1 MKKTLILSAAG
12 LSAAAVFAGLYGD
25 TPDAKHAWAVHDRNR
40 PNPVKITA
48 NSGMPP
54 SDAIVL
60 FDGTEKTFA
69 NWCDKKGE
77 PTKWKL
83 VDGTL
88 ESVKGAG
95 YISTKQSFGDCQ
107 LHLEWASPTKV
118 EGFGQGRGNSGVFL
132 MGMYEIQVLD
142 SFETDPSKDPNPNPN
157 YADGQ
162 ASAVY
167 AENPP
172 LVNASRGPGEWQ
184 TYDIVFHQ
192 PIWNGDKMVW
202 PGSVTVFHNG
212 VLTQDHWEMEGLTTH
227 CRRRPLA
234 PHATKLP
241 LQLQDHGN
249 PVHFR
254 NIWIREIPSRYANTT
269 HGGPAANTADVM
281 RLRSETAAKLFAK
294 IDASKV
300 DAPTLCALL
309 EVISYCKEAPY
320 TDALKKVCC
329 AYKAQVEAMDD
340 AALDK
345 AKGDLN
351 SVKSA
356 LAVLRRNNV
365 IGEDCPMCKLLDS
378 IWARKGWNKK
388 K

>member
-1 MKKTLILSAAG
+1 
-12 LSAAAVFAGLYGD
+12 
-25 TPDAKHAWAVHDRNR
+25 
-40 PNPVKITA
+40 
-48 NSGMPP
+48 
-54 SDAIVL
+54 
-60 FDGTEKTFA
+60 
-69 NWCDKKGE
+69 
-77 PTKWKL
+77 
-83 VDGTL
+83 
-88 ESVKGAG
+88 
-95 YISTKQSFGDCQ
+95 
-107 LHLEWASPTKV
+107 
-118 EGFGQGRGNSGVFL
+118 
-132 MGMYEIQVLD
+132 
-142 SFETDPSKDPNPNPN
+142 
-157 YADGQ
+157 
-162 ASAVY
+162 
-167 AENPP
+167 
-172 LVNASRGPGEWQ
+172 
-184 TYDIVFHQ
+184 
-192 PIWNGDKMVW
+192 
-202 PGSVTVFHNG
+202 
-212 VLTQDHWEMEGLTTH
+212 MEGLTTH

-329 AYKAQVEAMDD
+329 AYKTQVEAMDD

-365 IGEDCPMCKLLDS
+365 IGEDCNMCKLLDS